1 MITVWLDYA
10 KAFDSVL
17 HSWLFTALRLG
28 KGPENIIVSIWKM
41 SKLAYDCYT
50 RRDKSNDQNWYN
62 YIFQRHTST
71 FSTLDKCG
79 SIRTQWKNFKQ
90 QIFIA
95 IWNFMCESMRCHVFI
110 EYNNGRSKR
119 AYKSKHIHAIS
130 VFCDVNS
137 TLYTVTNIQPKARP
151 GFYWRY
157 QCFS

>member
-10 KAFDSVL
+10 KALDSVL

-41 SKLAYDCYT
+41 SKLGYAC
-50 RRDKSNDQNWYN
+50 SN
-62 YIFQRHTST
+62 I
-71 FSTLDKCG
+71 DKCG
-79 SIRTQWKNFKQ
+79 SIRTPWKNFKQ

-119 AYKSKHIHAIS
+119 AYKSEHIHAIS

-137 TLYTVTNIQPKARP
+137 TLYTVTDIHSKARP
-151 GFYWRY
+151 RFYWRY